1 MSTLQWSNGK
11 CTTERFFHD
20 DQRAKMCAMWRD
32 HRQANFRES
41 SIIEKSSTRRVA
53 LTKRSTSQIGD
64 DMIKLIFVVVVAYC
78 FIVLTVEV
86 IIPRATGR
94 QVFPSW
100 RLRKL
105 RKRLEKANSELE
117 EAGIKRDIEKLEAQ
131 VKASKEGNVTCAHRE
146 EEEMK

>member
-1 MSTLQWSNGK
+1 
-11 CTTERFFHD
+11 
-20 DQRAKMCAMWRD
+20 
-32 HRQANFRES
+32 
-41 SIIEKSSTRRVA
+41 
-53 LTKRSTSQIGD
+53 
-64 DMIKLIFVVVVAYC
+64 MIKLIFVVVVAYC